1 MPPPPPPPP
10 LDGGLIDPPSSQT
23 VVTIDGSP
31 VGCPRPVR
39 PLRLIAHTTRGL
51 PSFTFAVRGGPL
63 PAAGADPY
71 MGRAATVTVDGTLR
85 FRGRVES
92 KQTRRVDGLGWCR
105 TYQCLGSAS
114 DADWLPHT
122 DSLDGGA
129 DTSVYNAASDNQSS
143 SWLPS
148 RAGRT
153 VGQIL
158 TDVLT
163 GVENATALDAMGLGA
178 YTTLSPPTLPS
189 VTIDDLAALTIIPQA
204 PVRFGGEKFET
215 ALRSFLGQWAPN
227 HTHWWRPSDGALR
240 VSDMRT
246 YAEVTFTMGTDAV
259 LPTELDRDVSQCFT
273 RVAVRGGRIADMASL
288 SLANGGLDES
298 LFAHSGLTT
307 AQAKAAF
314 VPANFTRPGLPPGQ
328 AEAAS
333 SLTSDAVTGVTV
345 SDQGYGYASA
355 PPVSFAGGGGSGA
368 TATATLSSGKVSSIA
383 VDTGGSG
390 YTTAPRVVIGAPN
403 PAQADAGSCTC
414 PSTTSVTVT
423 SSNPAARWGSNYWDW
438 DTGVRGTILL
448 ASSVTTGVTTFAQ
461 RRVVANTSLSPGG
474 TSTLTLDRAVPH
486 LDYDSY
492 TLTGEVGTAANVY
505 TLYQITDA
513 DVRANLAPQCTF
525 PFAYRFSGGAGVTQ
539 TSTPLGTV
547 LWAPHGDGLPP
558 FEERSSGVVVDR
570 GAGTVRFSSPTY
582 QTAGYREPD
591 DVRALVPVYMA
602 SNVAVSPADVDGAP
616 QYAGTA
622 HTEDGLERT
631 LTVTLRDWRDP
642 ANLSAV
648 QAYAADL
655 LDSGKDAA
663 LSGTITHMGLYE
675 GALTPGLAV
684 SIAGDGY
691 DTGWESAALPV
702 VEGGLEW
709 PVGGPIGLL
718 TTMVCS
724 NRRAHYSADV
734 FMAPDRTGGALDLG
748 GSLDLSGVTAPVP
761 TWGFQDAAK
770 TFTGLTSQALAS
782 ARDQLRGMLEGGP
795 LDGFGF

>member
-10 LDGGLIDPPSSQT
+10 LGGGLIDMPGVAT
-23 VVTIDGSP
+23 AVTIDGSP
-31 VGCPRPVR
+31 VACPRPVR
-39 PLRLIAHTTRGL
+39 PLRLIAHTTRGI
-51 PSFTFAVRGGPL
+51 PTFTFSVRGGAL
-63 PAAGADPY
+63 PGAGLDPY
-71 MGRAATVTVDGTLR
+71 MGKAVTVAVNGTLR

-92 KQTRRVDGLGWCR
+92 QQTRRVGGLGWCR
-105 TYQCLGSAS
+105 VYQCLGIAS

-129 DTSVYNAASDNQSS
+129 DTSVYNASSDNQSS

-163 GVENATALDAMGLGA
+163 APENAAALDAAGLGA
-178 YTTLSPPTLPS
+178 YTTLDPPTLPS
-189 VTIDDLAALTIIPQA
+189 STTTDLAALTIIPQA
-204 PVRFGGEKFET
+204 PVRFGGERFET

-227 HTHWWRPSDGALR
+227 FTHWWDPSDGALR
-240 VSDMRT
+240 VLDLRDYT
-246 YAEVTFTMGTDAV
+246 GHTFTLGPDPI

-273 RVAVRGGRIADMASL
+273 RVQVRGERIADMASMSL
-288 SLANGGLDES
+288 SNGGLDET
-298 LFAHSGLTT
+298 LFAHDGLTT

-328 AEAAS
+328 ANATA

-355 PPVSFAGGGGSGA
+355 PPVSFTGGGGSGA
-368 TATATLSSGKVSSIA
+368 TATAHLTDGKVSSISI
-383 VDTGGSG
+383 DTGGSS

-403 PAQADAGSCTC
+403 PARADSGTCAC
-414 PSTTSVTVT
+414 PSTTSITVT
-423 SSNPAARWGSNYWDW
+423 SINPAARWGANYWDW
-438 DTGVRGTILL
+438 DAGVHGTVLL
-448 ASSVTTGVTTFAQ
+448 ASSVTTGVTMYAQ

-492 TLTGEVGTAANVY
+492 TLTGEIGSAANVY
-505 TLYQITDA
+505 TLYHITDA

-525 PFAYRFSGGAGVTQ
+525 PFSYVFSGGAAVTQ
-539 TSTPLGTV
+539 TSTPIGTV
-547 LWAPHGDGLPP
+547 IWAPHGDGLPP
-558 FEERSSGVVVDR
+558 YEERTSGVVVDR

-582 QTAGYREPD
+582 QTAGWREPD

-602 SNVAVSPADVDGAP
+602 SNAAVSPADVDGVP
-616 QYAGTA
+616 QYSGTA

-631 LTVTLRDWRDP
+631 LTVTLPSWRDP

-663 LSGTITHMGLYE
+663 LSGTITYLGLYE
-675 GALTPGLAV
+675 DALTPGLAV

-709 PVGGPIGLL
+709 PIGGPVGLL
-718 TTMVCS
+718 TIMRCS

-734 FMAPDRTGGALDLG
+734 FMAPDRTGGLLDLG
-748 GSLDLSGVTAPVP
+748 GSLDLTHAPVP
-761 TWGFQDAAK
+761 GPTWGLQDAA
-770 TFTGLTSQALAS
+770 TAAGDAMGQALAS

-795 LDGFGF
+795 FGGS